1 MIVVMMNKQMP
12 LMNFTIYDDDVVNFT
27 SHETSWVIDNGVA
40 IHATS
45 RKEFFLS
52 YTQEDFGVVKMGND
66 NLSKVVG
73 KWDVFLEIEND
84 TRLILR
90 CWTYFKYSPKFDFY
104 RQTWWYRFLK
114 HLHKWPME
122 THKRFLGGGQR

>member
-73 KWDVFLEIEND
+73 K
-84 TRLILR
+84 
-90 CWTYFKYSPKFDFY
+90 
-104 RQTWWYRFLK
+104 
-114 HLHKWPME
+114 
-122 THKRFLGGGQR
+122 